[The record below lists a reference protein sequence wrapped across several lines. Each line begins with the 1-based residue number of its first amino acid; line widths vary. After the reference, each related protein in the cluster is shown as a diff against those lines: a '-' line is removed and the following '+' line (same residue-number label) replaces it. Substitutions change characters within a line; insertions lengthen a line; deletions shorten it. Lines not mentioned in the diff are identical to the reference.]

1 MPDLNVRLIRKDE
14 LPQLLALY
22 EQLHPNDPRLPMDG
36 RLEALWDQIV
46 DDPRLLYFVG
56 DLDGKLVASCTLT
69 LVPNLTRGA
78 RPYGLIENVV
88 THAEYRRRGLGTAVL
103 GHGCEVAWRAG
114 CYKVMLLTGSRDPG
128 VLGFYEA
135 AGILKDVKTGFIR
148 YPPTEIA
155 ARG

>member
-1 MPDLNVRLIRKDE
+1 V
-14 LPQLLALY
+14 A
-22 EQLHPNDPRLPMDG
+22 DPRLYYVVAE
-36 RLEALWDQIV
+36 LEGQ
-46 DDPRLLYFVG
+46 
-56 DLDGKLVASCTLT
+56 LVASCALT
-69 LVPNLTRGA
+69 IVPNLTRGA

-103 GHGCEVAWRAG
+103 RHGCEVAWRAG

-135 AGILKDVKTGFIR
+135 AGFLKDVKTGFIR